1 MKKILGILLVLV
13 FANSAFA
20 TLPPNPDG
28 GKKASAKKETPAKKE
43 VKKHK
48 KFDGEK
54 VEGTKPDTPTK
65 KK

>member
-1 MKKILGILLVLV
+1 MKKILALLIVAV
-13 FANSAFA
+13 FASTAIA
-20 TLPPNPDG
+20 AD
-28 GKKASAKKETPAKKE
+28 KKEPAKKPVAAKKE

-54 VEGTKPDTPTK
+54 VEGTKPDTPAK